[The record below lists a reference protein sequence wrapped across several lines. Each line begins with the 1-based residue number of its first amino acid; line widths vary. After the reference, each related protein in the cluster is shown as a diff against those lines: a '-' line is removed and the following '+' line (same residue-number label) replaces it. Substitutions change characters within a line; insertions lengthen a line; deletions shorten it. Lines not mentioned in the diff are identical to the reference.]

1 MDLKTFLEKN
11 YSIDSLNKVILDLS
25 NAAIK
30 ISNSIRNNYKLENKK
45 ETSQNADGDKQK
57 PLDIFADECV
67 FESLNNSSVAAYCSE
82 EQDGMTTI
90 DKNGKYLIFCD
101 PLDGSSN
108 IGNNISIGTIFSILP
123 FYNDSIENSLK
134 QNGNSQLCAGFF
146 VYGPQTTLILSLGKG
161 VHSFYFDNKNSQFN
175 ILNSN
180 IIIPKSTSEFS
191 INSSYRRFWN
201 DKVKNYIKNCED
213 GSDGIREKNFNMRWV
228 GSLVADASRIFERGG
243 IFLYP
248 QDKREKNK
256 SGRLRLTYEANPI
269 SFLISQAGG
278 KATNGSIDILNVEV
292 NEIHQRVPF
301 IFGSEEEVDIFL
313 NTE

>member
-123 FYNDSIENSLK
+123 FYNGLIENSLK

-191 INSSYRRFWN
+191 INSSYRRYWN

-248 QDKREKNK
+248 EDKREKNK

-301 IFGSEEEVDIFL
+301 IFGSKEEVEIFL
-313 NTE
+313 NTN